1 MAQRNKEQIYSEA
14 DLVLLLGLERI
25 KRPYTDLM
33 LEWTSAETILSNN
46 ETIILNKLFTRA
58 FNNIDGW
65 LEEDLKMKFLSPIL
79 ELANL
84 IDGDAFETYFE
95 KTVSANIDGNFLKTK
110 TDFMISKGF
119 LDRAQ
124 KPYFH
129 FQEWKPQKKNGGDSM
144 AQLLEALLIAFE
156 VNDKKF
162 PIYGCEVVGKQW
174 TFVILEGKRYC
185 ISETFDSTKER
196 DLYKI
201 VSILRKFKEILE
213 TRLLKF

>member
-1 MAQRNKEQIYSEA
+1 MAQRNKEHIYSEA
-14 DLVLLLGLERI
+14 DLVIMLELERI
-25 KRPYTDLM
+25 VTEYTPAMSELIDSEIITTERDRLAI
-33 LEWTSAETILSNN
+33 EILRV
-46 ETIILNKLFTRA
+46 RA
-58 FNNIDGW
+58 QKHIAGW
-65 LEEDLKMKFLSPIL
+65 LEEDLKMKFLAPIL
-79 ELANL
+79 ELAGL

-95 KTVSANIDGNFLKTK
+95 KTVSATVDGNFLKTK

-144 AQLLEALLIAFE
+144 AQLLEALLSAFE

-196 DLYKI
+196 DLFKI